1 MLHLAKGKIQEGK
14 RTFECKSESTVDLVV
29 EKSFVGKIEKGG
41 RGAPRSHAAIIS
53 SCFWRPFLWLF
64 RLVVIHKAVKRYIEA
79 IADTVASLDIG
90 CQSHSAS
97 MFLIIFHTQ
106 LQFRPP

>member
-41 RGAPRSHAAIIS
+41 EEPQGHMLQS
-53 SCFWRPFLWLF
+53 SALAFGVLF
-64 RLVVIHKAVKRYIEA
+64 Y
-79 IADTVASLDIG
+79 G
-90 CQSHSAS
+90 CSD
-97 MFLIIFHTQ
+97 
-106 LQFRPP
+106 